1 MNPSKSN
8 WIAKYFKETALYHHE
23 IIDEAAFYDT
33 LRQSGFTYGYTSKIP
48 ISYIKHKQWSTEE
61 KAKITLLHCLFKTY
75 TQQTHNFDVAAFLAT
90 TVAFYQTLEQFKAS
104 YFFDYILPV
113 IQDEEAS
120 LEKIINSRVQ
130 TTSNIIERNFSHNL
144 SNALLFIDVLAYR
157 RFLNDPHGVLL
168 YFKELE
174 KTIIQLIYYAY
185 QQKSSKTK
193 YDDLILDL
201 FDQSVRYTKIDFKE
215 QALSHIPF
223 DTFTSLWGKN
233 YLLDLTNCVMW
244 SDKLLESSEIKFIYK
259 VGRHLSLQ
267 DDAIKKSLI
276 AIEIFIV
283 ENKEDIPYFQFSHP
297 IKKFY
302 KHTSK
307 AVLLM
312 LERNKQSLA
321 KELSNNKE
329 LLFLLAKATHKN
341 LAPQEKKR
349 IKKQLIELS
358 KTIPSL
364 TLFILPGGS
373 LLLPLL
379 IKFAPQILPATFNE
393 NLDEQ

>member
-8 WIAKYFKETALYHHE
+8 WIAKYFKETALHHNE
-23 IIDEAAFYDT
+23 MVEETAFYDEI
-33 LRQSGFTYGYTSKIP
+33 RQSGFTYGYTSKIP
-48 ISYIKHKQWSTEE
+48 IPYVKHKQWTTEE
-61 KAKITLLHCLFKTY
+61 KAKITLLHILYKTY
-75 TQQTHNFDVAAFLAT
+75 VQQTHDSNTERFLSRT
-90 TVAFYQTLEQFKAS
+90 IAFYQTLDQFKAS
-104 YFFDYILPV
+104 YFFDYILPSV
-113 IQDEEAS
+113 NDEKAG

-144 SNALLFIDVLAYR
+144 SNALLFVDVLAFR
-157 RFLNDPHGVLL
+157 RFLNDEENVLL

-174 KTIIQLIYYAY
+174 QTILELVYYAY
-185 QQKSSKTK
+185 QQKTQKSK
-193 YDDLILDL
+193 YDELILDL
-201 FDQSVRYTKIDFKE
+201 FENSIRYTKKDFKKPE
-215 QALSHIPF
+215 LDTIRFS
-223 DTFTSLWGKN
+223 TFTSIWGKN
-233 YLLDLTNCVMW
+233 YLLDITNCVMW
-244 SDKLLESSEIKFIYK
+244 SDKLLESAEIQFIYK
-259 VGRHLSLQ
+259 VGKLLSLQ
-267 DDAIKKSLI
+267 NDAIKKSLI
-276 AIEIFIV
+276 AIEVFIL

-307 AVLLM
+307 AILLL

-329 LLFLLAKATHKN
+329 LLLLLAKATHKN
-341 LAPQEKKR
+341 LDTQEKKR

-364 TLFILPGGS
+364 TIFILPGGS

-379 IKFAPQILPATFNE
+379 IKFMPQILPNTFNE
-393 NLDEQ
+393 NLED